1 MTKFQVHCSQA
12 SLHFACNELGDPR
25 AICFPERYLGE
36 NYKKVLAFW
45 FRLDSFTEDQWDT
58 VIQRRNQTP
67 DWDWWEKCD
76 RDLIERDDEED
87 KKDEEMVNSLGIS
100 VFELKNS
107 RGIEQFY
114 IPAEP
119 QHGCFTSQAY
129 SSAFEVY
136 YVQRESAAATLEII
150 HGVENPVFLPLFEGL
165 LAPPETE
172 SIIEEFLFSN

>member
-1 MTKFQVHCSQA
+1 MTQFQVHCSLA
-12 SLHFACNELGDPR
+12 SLHFARHEVDDPE

-45 FRLDSFTEDQWDT
+45 FRLDSFTKEQWDT
-58 VIQRRNQTP
+58 VIQRRNQNP

-76 RDLIERDDEED
+76 RDLIILCNY
-87 KKDEEMVNSLGIS
+87 KTG
-100 VFELKNS
+100 
-107 RGIEQFY
+107 
-114 IPAEP
+114 
-119 QHGCFTSQAY
+119 AY

-150 HGVENPVFLPLFEGL
+150 FGVENPVFLPLFEGL

-172 SIIEEFLFSN
+172 ALIEEFLSSN